1 MKLTDAFH
9 IKICESVQP
18 STYWLAWGT
27 NGGDLENI
35 DEILSSEILNF
46 EVGRTKETY
55 NYFVEEDAAGV
66 IEVGGKKWVISDVP
80 TKFLY
85 LKFQF
90 PQDANSDKVIRQ
102 MGLFTD
108 VALTV
113 GNEGLTYIDTTADKS
128 NFMSD
133 IGILFE
139 TMNQADLTRDSSTE
153 ENYDIIIP
161 F

>member
-1 MKLTDAFH
+1 MKLTDNGH
-9 IKICESVQP
+9 IKICESVQS

-27 NGGDLENI
+27 NGGELGGEVLSNG
-35 DEILSSEILNF
+35 ILQF

-55 NYFVEEDAAGV
+55 NYFVQEDAAGV
-66 IEVGGKKWVISDVP
+66 IEVGGKKWTISNEP
-80 TKFLY
+80 TKYLY

-90 PQDANSDKVIRQ
+90 PQDANSDKVINE

-108 VALTV
+108 VVLSTA
-113 GNEGLTYIDTTADKS
+113 GLTYIDTTADKS
-128 NFMSD
+128 NSMSD

-139 TMNQADLTRDSSTE
+139 TMNQTDLTRDSSTE
-153 ENYDIIIP
+153 ENYDIIIT